1 MSDPT
6 NLAHDGAGHHTA
18 EGRGSRP
25 LPNMDFDTPDEES
38 MQLLEESWLRF
49 CRSIGLKGDIPDI
62 RADLAAR
69 KANPPA
75 PPRRHWLVRPF
86 VAIYDWFT
94 DYD

>member
-6 NLAHDGAGHHTA
+6 NLARDVAAGKLPQRRA
-18 EGRGSRP
+18 SRP

-49 CRSIGLKGDIPDI
+49 CRSIGLQGEVPDI
-62 RADLAAR
+62 RAALAAR

-75 PPRRHWLVRPF
+75 PRRPHWLVRPF
-86 VAIYDWFT
+86 VAMYDYFT
-94 DYD
+94 NFD